1 MEKLLFEIGTEEI
14 PAKFM
19 PGILAQLQELAE
31 KKMTE
36 LRIPFEAVKVY
47 GTPRR
52 MTFIASGVAEAQ
64 ADSTVE
70 AKGPSVKIAYVNGEP
85 SKAAQGFARGQGV
98 DVKDLVV
105 RDNYVYAVKHLA
117 GAAVKD
123 LLPGLLHDILT
134 SLTFPKNMRWA
145 DHEFRFVR
153 PIRWLVA
160 LFGSE
165 VVPVEITGV

>member
-19 PGILAQLQELAE
+19 PGILAQLKEMAE
-31 KKMTE
+31 NKMEE
-36 LRIPFEAVKVY
+36 LRIPFENVKVY

-64 ADSTVE
+64 ADTVVE
-70 AKGPSVKIAYVNGEP
+70 AKGPSAKIAFVGGEP

-105 RDNYVYAVKHLA
+105 RDEYVYAIKHMEGQPVKEMLWRQCCW
-117 GAAVKD
+117 
-123 LLPGLLHDILT
+123 I
-134 SLTFPKNMRWA
+134 F
-145 DHEFRFVR
+145 
-153 PIRWLVA
+153 
-160 LFGSE
+160 
-165 VVPVEITGV
+165 

>member
-19 PGILAQLQELAE
+19 PGILAQLQELAA

-36 LRIPFEAVKVY
+36 LRIPFEGVKVY

-70 AKGPSVKIAYVNGEP
+70 AKGPSAKIAFVNGEP
-85 SKAAQGFARGQGV
+85 SKAALGFARGQGV

-105 RDNYVYAVKHLA
+105 RDN
-117 GAAVKD
+117 
-123 LLPGLLHDILT
+123 
-134 SLTFPKNMRWA
+134 
-145 DHEFRFVR
+145 
-153 PIRWLVA
+153 
-160 LFGSE
+160 
-165 VVPVEITGV
+165 